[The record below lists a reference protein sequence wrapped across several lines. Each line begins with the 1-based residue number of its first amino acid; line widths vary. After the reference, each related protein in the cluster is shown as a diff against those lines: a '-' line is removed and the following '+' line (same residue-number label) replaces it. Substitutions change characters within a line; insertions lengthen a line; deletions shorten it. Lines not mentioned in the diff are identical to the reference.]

1 MYHED
6 TRPSLLLRVRDVRD
20 QEAWREF
27 EAAYGELIL
36 LYCRRRGL
44 KPADCDDVR
53 QFVWMNLARGLRN
66 FEYDPL
72 RGRFR
77 DYLGRV
83 VRNAISR
90 HFARPSP
97 ASRPLDTGM
106 LATLPDEDSGSPDPA
121 WEEEWVNQHYRR
133 ALAKIERT
141 FEPRSV
147 AVFRRLVAGEA
158 VAQIAGDFAMSTQA
172 IHKIKHRIQKRM
184 QELIARQIQDEDDP
198 QRFQPD
204 GPAAG

>member
-20 QEAWREF
+20 QEAWREL

-44 KPADCDDVR
+44 KAADCEDVR
-53 QFVWMNLARGLRN
+53 QLVWMNLARCLRN
-66 FEYDPL
+66 FEYDPT

-97 ASRPLDTGM
+97 ASRTLDTGM
-106 LATLPDEDSGSPDPA
+106 LATLPDGDSGSADPA

-133 ALAKIERT
+133 ALAKIECA

-147 AVFRRLVAGEA
+147 EVFRRLAAGDS
-158 VAQIAGDFAMSTQA
+158 VAQVAGDFAMSTPA
-172 IHKIKHRIQKRM
+172 IHKVKHRIKKRM

-198 QRFQPD
+198 KRFQQN
-204 GPAAG
+204 GSTAG